1 MNVLLTGATGFLG
14 EYLLAE
20 LLERGHTVWGLYR
33 SDSRMLDTV
42 RFLSSLGLP
51 RHAGDLRWLKGD
63 VLEADVH
70 WKSWLHSHPGLSGTD
85 TLLHCAASTQLHMD
99 GHGEPL
105 RTNLGSAQSLKRL
118 AQIHPL
124 RTHLISTAYVCGK
137 IRQGVVRE
145 ELHPRGDFVN
155 VYEESKWESEALW
168 AGEATLLRP
177 SVIVGDSVT
186 GRCTSFSGWYV
197 LMQSLQLLSRLLGE
211 KSDGGSFNLNL
222 RLPVEASATLNLV
235 PVDYVAAAAARLIE
249 DPANHRGVFHLTHPN
264 PPSHR
269 LTWDFVGKKFGVTGL
284 EFAGA
289 DADQPTPRDDQEQL
303 VFRQMQAIFSYLG
316 NNPIFSRTFTDRAL
330 PCLKPPEVDEASMNR
345 WVDYA
350 TAQDWGQ

>member
-1 MNVLLTGATGFLG
+1 MDVLLTGATGFLG

-42 RFLSSLGLP
+42 RFLSNLGLP

-63 VLEADVH
+63 VLEVNSL
-70 WKSWLHSHPGLSGTD
+70 WKNWLHSHPGLSSVD
-85 TLLHCAASTQLHMD
+85 TLIHCAASTQLHMD
-99 GHGEPL
+99 GQGEPL

-118 AQIHPL
+118 TQIHPL
-124 RTHLISTAYVCGK
+124 RMHLISTAYVCGK
-137 IRQGVVRE
+137 VRQGVVRE
-145 ELHPRGDFVN
+145 QLHPRGNFVN
-155 VYEESKWESEALW
+155 VYEESKWEAEAIWSE
-168 AGEATLLRP
+168 GATLLRP
-177 SVIVGDSVT
+177 SIIVGDSIT

-211 KSDGGSFNLNL
+211 KSGESFNLNL
-222 RLPVEASATLNLV
+222 RLPVDPSATLNIV

-249 DPANHRGVFHLTHPN
+249 NPANHKGIFHLTHPN
-264 PPSHR
+264 PPSHK
-269 LTWDFVGKKFGVTGL
+269 LTWNFVSKKFGVTGL
-284 EFAGA
+284 EFSGTEAA
-289 DADQPTPRDDQEQL
+289 QPTPRDEKEQL

-316 NNPIFSRTFTDRAL
+316 NNPIFSRTLIDQAL
-330 PCLKPPEVDEASMNR
+330 PGFKPPEVNEESMNR

-350 TAQDWGQ
+350 ASQDWGQ